1 METAIWVLVFVSV
14 CNLIITWIGVT
25 DQRRH
30 LSALQEKL
38 IELQNHLAD
47 INTST
52 RNHWLLKTTGKDNF
66 TDEPADWESKDA

>member
-1 METAIWVLVFVSV
+1 METAIWVLVFASV

-25 DQRRH
+25 DQHRH
-30 LSALQEKL
+30 LSALQKTL

-52 RNHWLLKTTGKDNF
+52 HNHWLLKTTGKANF
-66 TDEPADWESKDA
+66 TDEPADRESTDI